1 MSPGTY
7 LVPSTISI
15 NKALTIKGVSSGFA
29 DAAASRVRA
38 GPGCGKFMLDIAQTV
53 TITNLTM
60 QGTAECAVLLHE
72 ADVSLQ
78 NCKICINTDS
88 NRDAVPGILHR
99 MIGNVHNNFGGVGVV
114 SISGNLKIS
123 GCEIGPCTN
132 TGLLSLNNA
141 PTRTVCTKG
150 HPMQESSGRGYICDE
165 CGSRNPSSNKWACRQ
180 CNYDICHI
188 CMQKRQTPIPG
199 KKTTDCML
207 ELSLSETKLIRC
219 KNEGVKCTLSGARIT
234 AKNCCF
240 DQCGLGIWCSAASRL
255 SLRGSKII
263 GTKPTRDSWADTTEA
278 SSNATG
284 LFIAEGAQADVNDCI
299 FTEHFKG
306 IHIEGPDSKLIG
318 KGCSVTSC
326 QGSAV
331 SVKSAKAS
339 VKIDSFR
346 IEKCGMERSSQFV
359 CAGMTVFEGAAAHLQ
374 NCHFSECH
382 NAALMSRDKGTLMH
396 SDSRFDR
403 CEKKEWEDS
412 GGKIVA
418 M

>member
-1 MSPGTY
+1 MFTSSFKRAVKTSEFFTFS
-7 LVPSTISI
+7 STISLGSL
-15 NKALTIKGVSSGFA
+15 AHSHFTGFSIH
-29 DAAASRVRA
+29 DKSPVQQ
-38 GPGCGKFMLDIAQTV
+38 P
-53 TITNLTM
+53 
-60 QGTAECAVLLHE
+60 
-72 ADVSLQ
+72 DVGW
-78 NCKICINTDS
+78 I
-88 NRDAVPGILHR
+88 
-99 MIGNVHNNFGGVGVV
+99 
-114 SISGNLKIS
+114 
-123 GCEIGPCTN
+123 
-132 TGLLSLNNA
+132 
-141 PTRTVCTKG
+141 
-150 HPMQESSGRGYICDE
+150 
-165 CGSRNPSSNKWACRQ
+165 
-180 CNYDICHI
+180 
-188 CMQKRQTPIPG
+188 
-199 KKTTDCML
+199 
-207 ELSLSETKLIRC
+207 
-219 KNEGVKCTLSGARIT
+219 
-234 AKNCCF
+234 
-240 DQCGLGIWCSAASRL
+240 
-255 SLRGSKII
+255 
-263 GTKPTRDSWADTTEA
+263 
-278 SSNATG
+278 
-284 LFIAEGAQADVNDCI
+284 I

-318 KGCSVTSC
+318 KDCSVTSC